1 MRIDMNLD
9 EVEKWFLAVY
19 DSHADKI
26 FRHIYYKIGDRER
39 AKEILQD
46 TFMKAWQYIAN
57 GNEVENLKA
66 FLRRT
71 ADNLI
76 VDEYRKKKELH
87 LDDLIEAGVQF
98 AGGEKVE
105 DVKNK
110 IDAKIVVRMLD
121 YLRPK
126 YREVIVMRFLNDMTL
141 VEIAR
146 LIGES
151 ENTVSVRINRAIKML
166 KKYINEK

>member
-1 MRIDMNLD
+1 MNSGEL
-9 EVEKWFLAVY
+9 EKQFLEAY
-19 DSHADKI
+19 DRYADKI
-26 FRHIYYKIGDRER
+26 FQHIYYKLSDRER
-39 AKEILQD
+39 AKELMQE
-46 TFMKAWQYIAN
+46 TFMKTWVFVLK
-57 GNEVENLKA
+57 GGVVDNLKA

-76 VDEYRKKKELH
+76 VDEYRTKKEMH
-87 LDDLIEAGVQF
+87 LDDLTEAGVQF
-98 AGGEKVE
+98 AGADRSK

-110 IDAKIVVRMLD
+110 IDAEIVVRMLD